1 MTRRLIVIALA
12 ALLEPLFVGEAN
24 AAQPGAPTIVETIPA
39 TPNLR
44 VVYQGTTYRTDSH
57 GVALLPPRL
66 ISRPRVLPTAVS
78 ANQRA
83 VFQRWYG
90 RSVRLRAALDV
101 YYRVRLRYVDLQG
114 RPIDPNTVSSIQI
127 RSSIGER
134 FHPTT
139 RILWLRGTRVVPLN
153 GGLESK
159 PIYYTIERV
168 VVGGSNVVNES
179 QQKFFPARERGVT
192 VQLLFYRARFR
203 SRDAFFGFA
212 VGDRIRLT
220 FPQGTTR
227 RYRLGADGTVV
238 LPSLPRGNYHVE
250 VEGGGLSLGGPVAL
264 SRDQDVKV
272 GVVSYLDLA
281 VVAAALALFAIGL
294 PLVRRPHR
302 LRQLRG
308 RIGGLDSALPGR
320 AVAAAPLAAFA
331 RLPAAAADIVAALR
345 RVELDRL
352 RGAKMGDAAASADG
366 ATGRV
371 ERKALTPAPLRDG
384 NQLVAP
390 AQQRGASGATVGLAA
405 ANGLVNLNTATVAQ
419 LDALPGIGPATAH
432 DILAYRQAHGAFRSI
447 DELAAIRGIGPARLD
462 RLRRL
467 VAP

>member
-1 MTRRLIVIALA
+1 MTRRLVVVATA
-12 ALLEPLFVGEAN
+12 VLLVPLVGEAN
-24 AAQPGAPTIVETIPA
+24 AAGQGADTIVETIPP
-39 TPNLR
+39 TPNLPI
-44 VVYQGTTYRTDSH
+44 VYGGITYSTDRH
-57 GVALLPPRL
+57 GVALLPPQL
-66 ISRPRVLPTAVS
+66 IGRPRVPPTTFS
-78 ANQRA
+78 AGRRA

-90 RSVRLRAALDV
+90 RSVRLRAALDI
-101 YYRVRLRYVDLQG
+101 YYRVRLRYVDLRG
-114 RPIDPNTVSSIQI
+114 RLVDPDTVDSIQI

-134 FHPTT
+134 SHPAS

-179 QQKFFPARERGVT
+179 QQKFFPARQHGVT

-203 SRDAFFGFA
+203 SRDAFFGFP
-212 VGDRIRLT
+212 VGDRVRLT
-220 FPQGTTR
+220 FPRGSTR
-227 RYRLGADGTVV
+227 RYRLGGDGTVV
-238 LPSLPRGNYHVE
+238 IPSLPRGSYHVE
-250 VEGGGLSLGGPVAL
+250 VEGGGISLGGPVAL

-352 RGAKMGDAAASADG
+352 RGAKMGDAAASA
-366 ATGRV
+366 
-371 ERKALTPAPLRDG
+371 
-384 NQLVAP
+384 
-390 AQQRGASGATVGLAA
+390 SGATVGLAA